1 MTEDFDTTDTRRRT
15 GRRVPLDEAVTF
27 LRAHRNQLE
36 SLGVIHA
43 SVFGSVARGDDGPKS
58 DLDIFVVIDPNKR
71 LSIYDFVGIIHYIQ
85 DHLTERADVLELDAL
100 KPRIRESALADAVVA
115 F

>member
-1 MTEDFDTTDTRRRT
+1 MPVCYIGSMTEDFDTTETRRLT

-36 SLGVIHA
+36 RPGMIHA

-58 DLDIFVVIDPNKR
+58 DLDIFVVIDPNRR
-71 LSIYDFVGIIHYIQ
+71 LSIYDFVGIIHYVQ
-85 DHLTERADVLELDAL
+85 DNLTERADVVELDGM
-100 KPRIRESALADAVVA
+100 KPRI
-115 F
+115 